1 MQKKISNVKFLSS
14 VTFVRFPRLT
24 HTPRKTGG
32 RGWTLDNVG
41 KKGEKTRKSHVSC
54 SPLKN
59 RVFKGKIGGFD

>member
-1 MQKKISNVKFLSS
+1 MLEKNLQRFIFDSQLSQQ
-14 VTFVRFPRLT
+14 PRKLT

-41 KKGEKTRKSHVSC
+41 KSEKTRKSHVFC

-59 RVFKGKIGGFD
+59 RVFKGKIGGFA